1 MTKYTEREIYLLR
14 KHSSRVTIEVW
25 DVLDKY
31 DISAEVQDEVLRAI
45 QRAGRRHIAQPPLRL
60 LRGGA

>member
-1 MTKYTEREIYLLR
+1 MTKYTDREIDLLR
-14 KHSSRVTIEVW
+14 EHTSRVIITVL

-31 DISAEVQDEVLRAI
+31 DIRAEVQDEVFRTIL
-45 QRAGRRHIAQPPLRL
+45 RAGRRHIAQPPLRL